1 MKELES
7 IYEEE
12 VNIKIDS
19 DASDREELDIKL

>member
-7 IYEEE
+7 VDEE
-12 VNIKIDS
+12 VDIKVDS